1 VIRPSAPLPT
11 RAAKLSSDRDSG
23 VYTTTPELRRAETAA
38 RPTIVGRSL
47 AMRRLLGNVDRVA
60 RTPAGVL
67 IRGETGTGKDA
78 IAQRIHA
85 LSDRA
90 SGPFVVIDCSALSPS
105 LAESEL
111 FGHER
116 GAFTGAQNTRAGLFE
131 EANGGTVFLDELGEL
146 PKELQPKLLRVL
158 EQRMVRRVGS
168 TRQIPIDV
176 RVICAT
182 HRDLRAEVARGRFR
196 EDLYYRVAAITLEV
210 PALRERL
217 DDLPLLV
224 EHFMQQDGST
234 LRPEMLP
241 DSTWRALEQHAWPG
255 NVRELRNVVQRL
267 MITPAQP
274 FEERRPLLAPANDLV
289 APELFARES
298 WGAPAAPVAEVVR
311 HSVRAPAPAS
321 DADLPR
327 LRAARRECMSTF
339 ERDYLI
345 RVLEATD
352 HNVTRAAKVA
362 GVSRQMIQRMMSK
375 HRIRRAVSLTQ
386 PEYAGSDVLA

>member
-1 VIRPSAPLPT
+1 VIRPSAPLST
-11 RAAKLSSDRDSG
+11 RATKLSSDRESG
-23 VYTTTPELRRAETAA
+23 VYQPAEMRRSESL

-47 AMRRLLGNVDRVA
+47 AMRRLLSNVDRVA

-116 GAFTGAQNTRAGLFE
+116 GAFTGAQSARAGLFE

-168 TRQIPIDV
+168 TRQVPIDV

-182 HRDLRAEVARGRFR
+182 HRDLRVEVARGRFR

-234 LRPEMLP
+234 LRPDMLP
-241 DSTWRALEQHAWPG
+241 GSTWRALEEHAWPG

-274 FEERRPLLAPANDLV
+274 FEERRPLFTPANDLASV
-289 APELFARES
+289 ELPRLES
-298 WGAPAAPVAEVVR
+298 WGAPAAPIAELP
-311 HSVRAPAPAS
+311 RASSRSAVL

-327 LRAARRECMSTF
+327 LRAARRECMSSF
-339 ERDYLI
+339 ERDYLV

-386 PEYAGSDVLA
+386 PECEALDVLA

>member
-1 VIRPSAPLPT
+1 
-11 RAAKLSSDRDSG
+11 
-23 VYTTTPELRRAETAA
+23 
-38 RPTIVGRSL
+38 
-47 AMRRLLGNVDRVA
+47 MRRLLANVDRVA

-116 GAFTGAQNTRAGLFE
+116 GAFTGAQSARAGLFE

-168 TRQIPIDV
+168 SRQVPIDV
-176 RVICAT
+176 RVVCAT
-182 HRDLRAEVARGRFR
+182 HRDLRTEVARGRFR

-234 LRPEMLP
+234 LRPDMLP
-241 DSTWRALEQHAWPG
+241 AGTWRQLEEHAWPG

-274 FEERRPLLAPANDLV
+274 FEERRSLAPVNDFMV
-289 APELFARES
+289 EPVRMES
-298 WGAPAAPVAEVVR
+298 WGAPAAPIAELPRSSSRRTAVDV
-311 HSVRAPAPAS
+311 
-321 DADLPR
+321 DLPG

-339 ERDYLI
+339 ERDYLV

-386 PEYAGSDVLA
+386 PECEGLDVLA